1 MIVAQR
7 MLAAVIV
14 VVLLAQNAIQAES
27 PEITLKIIP
36 TVVKLPPNNP
46 VEALVVVSNHTSEL
60 IQELQLTPFSNA
72 DVKLGITPPQRNYLQ
87 PRGSLVWTANITKT
101 KEDSAAGSIHFQLN
115 YKWNPNAAS
124 EAVPGVAVGTLE
136 IQDCQPEAIEK
147 IVTVRT
153 ETTLDLVQEKRKG
166 RVFLIVS
173 NISGDPI
180 TIKRIRVDKPW
191 FIRVNKPILD
201 KQGFVKPQLD
211 HILAPQESHAFP
223 FIVTAGN
230 AVQPGK
236 HLLLFEVYM
245 EQVKYNHTW
254 KGTLIAVHKFNVG
267 VLGETEILTVI
278 GVPSFLLL
286 PGFLILVTF
295 RILWTY
301 VKPKTPIRLEVKSAE
316 FWTIS
321 IFVSLIAAII
331 YPIIT
336 KRNYLESYGLRDVMS
351 VWLGSCGVGAASWVF
366 CIGGAKIMEIMV
378 RTLRANYIPSEED
391 TADQVLHK
399 LSRNN
404 MSLKLEQVK
413 ITVKGKEKRA
423 FDITP
428 AKWKKWLQSYS
439 WVVPEIVMYLNKSN
453 NSEKI
458 KNDFDKIMNEDNAE
472 KMAELSRQ
480 AKLKFERPIKVQR
493 DDITPI
499 EGGRLPIIRLED

>member
-7 MLAAVIV
+7 MIAAAF
-14 VVLLAQNAIQAES
+14 VVLLFAQNAIQAES

-36 TVVKLPPNNP
+36 TVVKLSPNNP
-46 VEALVVVSNHTSEL
+46 VEVLVVVSNHTAEL
-60 IQELQLTPFSNA
+60 IREIQLTPFRNA
-72 DVKLGITPPQRNYLQ
+72 DVKLVITPPQRNCLQ
-87 PRGSLVWTANITKT
+87 HRGSLVWIANITKT

-115 YKWNPNAAS
+115 YKWNSNAVP
-124 EAVPGVAVGTLE
+124 EAVLGVAVGTLE

-147 IVTVRT
+147 IATVRI
-153 ETTLDLVQEKRKG
+153 ETTLDLIQEKRKG
-166 RVFLIVS
+166 SVFLIVS
-173 NISGDPI
+173 NISGNPI
-180 TIKRIRVDKPW
+180 TIKRIRVDRPR
-191 FIRVNKPILD
+191 FIRVK
-201 KQGFVKPQLD
+201 KQGIVKPQLD
-211 HILAPQESHAFP
+211 HILAPQESHTFP
-223 FIVTAGN
+223 FIVTASN

-254 KGTLIAVHKFNVG
+254 KGTLTAIHKFDVG

-301 VKPKTPIRLEVKSAE
+301 VKPKTPILLEMKSAE

-351 VWLGSCGVGAASWVF
+351 IWFGSCGMGTASWIF
-366 CIGGAKIMEIMV
+366 YIGVGKIMEIMV
-378 RTLRANYIPSEED
+378 RTLQANYIPSAED
-391 TADQVLHK
+391 TPDRVLRK
-399 LSRNN
+399 LSCNN
-404 MSLKLEQVK
+404 MGLKFKQVK
-413 ITVKGKEKRA
+413 ITVKGEEKQF

-428 AKWKKWLQSYS
+428 PKWKKWLQSDS
-439 WVVPEIVMYLNKSN
+439 WVAPEIVMYLNKN
-453 NSEKI
+453 NKSEKI
-458 KNDFDKIMNEDNAE
+458 KTEFDEIRAKNDVE
-472 KMAELSRQ
+472 KMAELSKQ
-480 AKLKFERPIKVQR
+480 AELKFSEGEGPIKVQR
-493 DDITPI
+493 NNITPV
-499 EGGRLPIIRLED
+499 EGGRNFIIKLKD